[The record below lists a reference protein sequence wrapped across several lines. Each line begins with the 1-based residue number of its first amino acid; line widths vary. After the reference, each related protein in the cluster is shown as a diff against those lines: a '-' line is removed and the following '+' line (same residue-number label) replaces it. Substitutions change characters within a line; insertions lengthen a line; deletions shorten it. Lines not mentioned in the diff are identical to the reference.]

1 VKYRVPITRIG
12 YRQTMVEIEADTSQE
27 AITRAE
33 DLAGS
38 LDFPSEHTHDFE
50 VGPAVE
56 VLDAKHKRRQHGQAQ
71 PGDPQ
76 AGPGG
81 HLQS

>member
-12 YRQTMVEIEADTSQE
+12 YRQTMVEIEADTPQE
-27 AITRAE
+27 AITGAE

-38 LDFPSEHTHDFE
+38 LDFPPEHTYDFE

-56 VLDAKHKRRQHGQAQ
+56 VPDAKLNRKQHGQAQ

-81 HLQS
+81 HL